1 MDKDQLSNIAKKLVA
16 PKKGILAADES
27 NPTIANRFDSIGV
40 ESNENN
46 RRNYRDMLFSTKTV
60 NEYISGV
67 ILYEET
73 LYQKNLKGEMLSSL
87 LQSKDIIPGIKVDK
101 STKDFIGF
109 PGEKITEGLD
119 GLFERMK
126 KYYED
131 GARFS
136 KWRAVITIGDQIPS
150 AQCIEFNSILLARY
164 AIASQ
169 EAGLVPI
176 VEPEVLMDGN
186 HDIDTCNKV
195 TSATL
200 GEVFKQLNQQNVY
213 LPGILLKPNMILSG
227 KDSINRAGKNI
238 VAKMTIDCLK
248 KHVPIEVPGIIFL
261 SGGQSDSESIENLD
275 SINKLAKD
283 QNPPWEL
290 SFSYGRGLQ
299 ASTLKKWAGQT
310 KYIKD
315 AQKEFIDRCKQVSL
329 AREGFLKI

>member
-136 KWRAVITIGDQIPS
+136 K
-150 AQCIEFNSILLARY
+150 
-164 AIASQ
+164 
-169 EAGLVPI
+169 
-176 VEPEVLMDGN
+176 
-186 HDIDTCNKV
+186 
-195 TSATL
+195 
-200 GEVFKQLNQQNVY
+200 
-213 LPGILLKPNMILSG
+213 
-227 KDSINRAGKNI
+227 
-238 VAKMTIDCLK
+238 
-248 KHVPIEVPGIIFL
+248 
-261 SGGQSDSESIENLD
+261 
-275 SINKLAKD
+275 
-283 QNPPWEL
+283 
-290 SFSYGRGLQ
+290 
-299 ASTLKKWAGQT
+299 
-310 KYIKD
+310 
-315 AQKEFIDRCKQVSL
+315 
-329 AREGFLKI
+329 